1 MSQQMKG
8 RLVLLVIM
16 AVFALPALVAK
27 TVLSNH
33 WYQSGVTN
41 KGVLIEP
48 RITLSSLGLE
58 LPEQK
63 KRWRVGYVVPS
74 QCEELCQQHIHML
87 MQSHT
92 ALGKEQARVEPVL
105 IVDSNSDIQ
114 SIEQLADNSKN
125 VEIMTVNQAF
135 LTAIENSE
143 IVIVDPLGQL
153 VMRYPKSDSSELVVQ
168 SKSVLADL
176 RKLLKLSRVG

>member
-1 MSQQMKG
+1 MMNSKTKG
-8 RLVLLVIM
+8 RLMLLAIVFF
-16 AVFALPALVAK
+16 FALPAVVAK
-27 TVLSNH
+27 TVLTNH

-48 RITLSSLGLE
+48 RITLSSLGLGTSAQDK
-58 LPEQK
+58 L
-63 KRWRVGYVVPS
+63 WRVGYVVPK
-74 QCEELCQQHIHML
+74 QCDEQCQQHIYML

-92 ALGKEQARVEPVL
+92 ALGKEQGRVEPVL
-105 IVDSNSDIQ
+105 LIEPESDIQ
-114 SIEQLADNSKN
+114 SVEHISVEKLA
-125 VEIMTVNQAF
+125 VNQAF
-135 LTAIENSE
+135 IAAIENSE

-153 VMRYPKSDSSELVVQ
+153 VMHYPKTDPSQLVMQ

>member
-1 MSQQMKG
+1 MNATTKG
-8 RLVLLVIM
+8 RVILVAII
-16 AVFALPALVAK
+16 AFFALPALLAK
-27 TVLSNH
+27 TVLTNH

-58 LPEQK
+58 SITQQK
-63 KRWRVGYVVPS
+63 LWRVGYVVPE
-74 QCEELCQQHIHML
+74 QCDQQCQQHIYML

-92 ALGKEQARVEPVL
+92 ALGKEQGRVEPIL
-105 IVDSNSDIQ
+105 LLEPQSDIQ
-114 SIEQLADNSKN
+114 S
-125 VEIMTVNQAF
+125 VEHLTVEKLTVNQAF
-135 LTAIENSE
+135 MSAIESSE

-153 VMRYPKSDSSELVVQ
+153 VMHYPKAEPSQLVVQ